1 MDRLSTRADQPARM
15 RLPAVAFLLAG
26 ALFFNLAFAAND
38 PLALDIAPGPLQQA
52 LQQLTELSGLQILYD
67 PALLQGRSSQGLKG
81 TMTPRDALAKLL
93 AQTDIAYNF
102 TAQDAAALFRKSGR
116 ASTSA

>member
-1 MDRLSTRADQPARM
+1 M

-38 PLALDIAPGPLQQA
+38 PSALDIAPGPLQQA

-67 PALLQGRSSQGLKG
+67 PVLLQGRSTQGLKG

-93 AQTDIAYNF
+93 AQTDSPWNARRG
-102 TAQDAAALFRKSGR
+102 QLERL
-116 ASTSA
+116 SATRVCKVQRVGGI